1 MAEQFADLVEG
12 NFLPEQV
19 GGQRVAEQMRSLARR
34 IDASVYQCPPN
45 DGGDSDGV
53 CKTTHRSSMSKENSA
68 TGTAWAT
75 EAQIA
80 CDGFADVG

>member
-34 IDASVYQCPPN
+34 VDASIYQRP
-45 DGGDSDGV
+45 
-53 CKTTHRSSMSKENSA
+53 A
-68 TGTAWAT
+68 
-75 EAQIA
+75 
-80 CDGFADVG
+80 